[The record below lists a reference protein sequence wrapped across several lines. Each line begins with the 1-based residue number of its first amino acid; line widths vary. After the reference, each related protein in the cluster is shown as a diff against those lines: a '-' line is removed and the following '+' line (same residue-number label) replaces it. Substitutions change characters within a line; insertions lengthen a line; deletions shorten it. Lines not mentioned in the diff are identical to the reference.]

1 MREIEKNYAFRKRML
16 QIHQVDLRDANLL
29 PGEDEFEITDGFV
42 VDLSKVQGEVVLT
55 AAKDFQDYMLISM
68 GVSVVITQK
77 FQERRTGVLCVEI
90 VGEDSNLGL
99 ANGYMGFK
107 LNFNENIEILA
118 FDERGVAQAFYYLED
133 LMTLRKAPYI
143 KRKTVER
150 KPMFSPRMVHSGYG
164 LDQFPDSHLRHI
176 AHAGMDAI
184 MVFAKAP
191 NLTPCGFLDFNELI
205 YRASKYGIDVYA
217 YSYLKSEKHPEDKGA
232 EAYYDSIYGKLFESC
247 PGLKGVILVGESV
260 AFPSRDPHT
269 SGTIERISADGI
281 PNTKIH
287 PGWWPCEDY
296 PAWLDLLK
304 KVIYKHNDRAD
315 IVFWSYNW
323 GWAPEEE
330 RIKLI
335 HSLPK
340 DISLLVTY
348 EMHEVYEQNGVKER
362 TSDYTLSKALPGKY
376 FLSEAKAAKERGVR
390 LYAMTN
396 TAGLTWDFGMI
407 PYEPFPMQWKKRY
420 DSMIACREQYGL
432 CGLMESH
439 HYGFYPSF
447 ISEFAKWNF
456 TEDSEKTENILSEI
470 FSGYFGEENAQAV
483 NEALTLWSESIRY
496 YHAVAADQY
505 GAFRIGPAYPIC
517 LNRRL
522 VPPSA
527 SYAHFGAKI
536 VEPKYDPFVWLDY
549 SETSIPQIRIHY
561 EIKQLKI
568 MEEYLQKGIV
578 ILEALDNK
586 NDALEELLDLGKY
599 ICCSVRTALHAK
611 EFVVAKA
618 KLDASETPKEME
630 RFINAMEGIAI
641 EEIQNAKSAIPLV
654 RKNSRLGWEPS
665 MEYLGDEAHIFWK
678 IRQVE
683 YMLENELKIL
693 KDGIKHNL

>member
-1 MREIEKNYAFRKRML
+1 MREIEKNYAFRKKML
-16 QIHQVDLRDANLL
+16 QIHQADLRNVDLL
-29 PGEDEFEITDGFV
+29 PDKDEFEITDGIV
-42 VDLSKVQGEVVLT
+42 VDISRAPGEVAIT
-55 AAKDFQDYMLISM
+55 AAKDFQDYLLISM
-68 GVSVVITQK
+68 GVSALLTQK
-77 FQERRTGVLCVEI
+77 TTERKTSVLLVEI
-90 VGEDSNLGL
+90 VGEDNKLGL
-99 ANGYMGFK
+99 GNGYMGFK
-107 LNFNENIEILA
+107 LSFDENITISA

-164 LDQFPDSHLRHI
+164 LDQFPDSHLRNI

-184 MVFAKAP
+184 MIFTEAP
-191 NLTPCGFLDFNELI
+191 NFTPCGFLDFNELI
-205 YRASKYGIDVYA
+205 FRASKYGIDVYA
-217 YSYLKSEKHPEDKGA
+217 YSYLKSEKHPDDAGA
-232 EAYYDSIYGKLFESC
+232 EAYYDSTYGNLFASC

-260 AFPSRDPHT
+260 AFPSHDSNT
-269 SGTIERISADGI
+269 SGTIDGTSFDGI

-296 PAWLDLLK
+296 PAWLELLK
-304 KVIYKHNDRAD
+304 KVIYKYNEKAD

-323 GWAPEEE
+323 GWAPEEA
-330 RIKLI
+330 RVKLI

-348 EMHEVYEQNGVKER
+348 EMHEVYEENGIKER
-362 TSDYTLSKALPGKY
+362 TSDYTLSKALPGKC
-376 FLSEAKAAKERGVR
+376 FLSEAKAAKESGVR

-407 PYEPFPMQWKKRY
+407 PYEPFPKQWKKRY
-420 DSMIACREQYGL
+420 DSMIACHEQYGL

-456 TEDSEKTENILSEI
+456 TEDSEKTEHILVEI
-470 FSGYFGEENAQAV
+470 INSHFGEQNTQSV
-483 NEALTLWSESIRY
+483 NEALALWSESIRY

-522 VPPSA
+522 VPPSS
-527 SYAHFGAKI
+527 SYAHFGARI

-568 MEEYLQKGIV
+568 MEEYLQKGIA
-578 ILEALDNK
+578 ILEAIDCK
-586 NDALEELLDLGKY
+586 NDPLEELLDLGKY
-599 ICCSVRTALHAK
+599 ICCSVRTARHAK

-618 KLDASETPKEME
+618 KLDASETPKEMG
-630 RFINAMEGIAI
+630 RFINTMESIAI
-641 EEIQNAKSAIPLV
+641 EEIENAKSAIPLV
-654 RKNSRLGWEPS
+654 QKNSRLGWEPS
-665 MEYLGDEAHIFWK
+665 MEYLGDEAHILWK

>member
-1 MREIEKNYAFRKRML
+1 MREIEKNYAFRKKML
-16 QIHQVDLRDANLL
+16 QIHQADLRNTSLL
-29 PGEDEFEITDGFV
+29 PDKDEFEITDGFV
-42 VDLSKVQGEVVLT
+42 VDISKASGEVTLT
-55 AAKDFQDYMLISM
+55 AARDFQDYLLISM
-68 GVSVVITQK
+68 GVSVLLTQK
-77 FQERRTGVLCVEI
+77 PLDKQNHILYVKI
-90 VGEDSNLGL
+90 VGKDKKLGL
-99 ANGYMGFK
+99 GNGYMGFK
-107 LNFNENIEILA
+107 LSFDENITISA

-143 KRKTVER
+143 KRRTVER

-164 LDQFPDSHLRHI
+164 LDQFPDSHLRNI

-184 MVFAKAP
+184 MVFTEAP

-205 YRASKYGIDVYA
+205 FRASKYGIDVYA
-217 YSYLKSEKHPEDKGA
+217 YSYLKSEKHPDDAGA
-232 EAYYDSIYGKLFESC
+232 EAYYDSTYGNLFASC

-260 AFPSRDPHT
+260 AFPSHDLNT
-269 SGTIERISADGI
+269 SGTIEGTSFDGI

-296 PAWLDLLK
+296 PAWLELLK
-304 KVIYKHNDRAD
+304 KVIYKHNEKAD

-323 GWAPEEE
+323 GWAPEEN
-330 RIKLI
+330 RVKLI

-348 EMHEVYEQNGVKER
+348 EMHEVYEEDGIKER

-407 PYEPFPMQWKKRY
+407 PYEPFPKQWKKRY

-456 TEDSEKTENILSEI
+456 IEDSEKTESILLEI
-470 FSGYFGEENAQAV
+470 FSSYFGEENAQV
-483 NEALTLWSESIRY
+483 VDEALNLWSEGIRY

-527 SYAHFGAKI
+527 SYAHFGARI

-549 SETSIPQIRIHY
+549 SETSVPQIRIHY
-561 EIKQLKI
+561 EIKQLQI
-568 MEEYLQKGIV
+568 MDEYLQKGIS
-578 ILEALDNK
+578 ILEAIDCK

-599 ICCSVRTALHAK
+599 ICCSVRTALHSK

-618 KLDASETPKEME
+618 KLDASESPKEME
-630 RFINAMEGIAI
+630 RFINTMESIAI
-641 EEIQNAKSAIPLV
+641 EEIENAKSAIPLV
-654 RKNSRLGWEPS
+654 QKNSRLGWEPS
-665 MEYLGDEAHIFWK
+665 MEYLGDETHILWK

-693 KDGIKHNL
+693 KEGIKHNL

>member
-1 MREIEKNYAFRKRML
+1 MRETEKNYAFRKKML
-16 QIHQVDLRDANLL
+16 QIHQPDLRNMHLN
-29 PGEDEFEITDGFV
+29 PSKDEFEITDGFV
-42 VDLSKVQGEVVLT
+42 VDISKAYGDVVLT
-55 AAKDFQDYMLISM
+55 AAKDFQDYLLISM
-68 GVSVVITQK
+68 GVSVLLSKKAVETQNGVIS
-77 FQERRTGVLCVEI
+77 VEI
-90 VGEDSNLGL
+90 VGEEKSLGT

-107 LNFNENIEILA
+107 LSFSENIKISA

-133 LMTLRKAPYI
+133 LMTLRKAPFLKCKKI
-143 KRKTVER
+143 ER

-164 LDQFPDSHLRHI
+164 LDQFPDSHLRNI

-184 MVFAKAP
+184 MVFTEAP

-217 YSYLKSEKHPEDKGA
+217 YSYLISEKHPYDDGA
-232 EAYYDSIYGKLFESC
+232 EEYYDNTYGKLFSSC

-260 AFPSRDPHT
+260 AFPSRDSRT
-269 SGTIERISADGI
+269 SGTIERTAFDGI

-304 KVIYKHNDRAD
+304 KVIYKHNNKAD

-323 GWAPEEE
+323 GWAPEED
-330 RIKLI
+330 RVKLI
-335 HSLPK
+335 RALPK

-348 EMHEVYEQNGVKER
+348 EMHEVYEENGIKER

-376 FLSEAKAAKERGVR
+376 FLSEAKAAKESGIR

-396 TAGLTWDFGMI
+396 TGGLTWDFGMI
-407 PYEPFPMQWKKRY
+407 PYEPFPLQWKKRY
-420 DSMIACREQYGL
+420 DSMLVCREKYGL

-447 ISEFAKWNF
+447 ISEYAKWNF
-456 TEDSEKTENILSEI
+456 TQDNEKNDDILNDILGSYY
-470 FSGYFGEENAQAV
+470 GRENAVAV
-483 NEALTLWSESIRY
+483 NEALALWSESICY

-517 LNRRL
+517 LNRQL

-527 SYAHFGAKI
+527 SHAHFGAKI
-536 VEPKYDPFVWLDY
+536 VAAKYEPFIWLDY

-568 MEEYLQKGIV
+568 MEDYLQKGIA
-578 ILEALDNK
+578 ILEKIEHK
-586 NDALEELLDLGKY
+586 NDVLEELLDLGKY
-599 ICCSVRTALHAK
+599 ISCSVCTALHAK
-611 EFVVAKA
+611 EFVVSKA
-618 KLDASETPKEME
+618 KLDASTRPEDMQQFINDME
-630 RFINAMEGIAI
+630 RVAN
-641 EEIQNAKSAIPLV
+641 EEIQNAQSAIILV
-654 RKNSRLGWEPS
+654 QKNSRLGWEPS
-665 MEYLGDEAHIFWK
+665 MEYLGDEEHILWK

-683 YMLENELKIL
+683 YMIENELKIL